1 VTVAHRLRVAGAE
14 EIRRWSAAGG
24 GRRLSS
30 SCDGFDC
37 PTLVKSLPRDL
48 MNDAAAVDDRFSEAT
63 VGMLIVCD
71 LFGVE
76 DEAEAI

>member
-1 VTVAHRLRVAGAE
+1 MTVAHRLRVAGAE
-14 EIRRWSAAGG
+14 EIRRWSATGG

-37 PTLVKSLPRDL
+37 PVLVKSLPRDL
-48 MNDAAAVDDRFSEAT
+48 MNDAAAVDDRFNEAT

-76 DEAEAI
+76 DEAETI